1 MGPLAMRSLVPASLL
16 LTACTGAITVAP
28 PPEEVKAM
36 TVVNGAPVERPRPNR
51 TTPGEWSSPSAL
63 WLQSGEVTVLDGS
76 LVRQKAGTDFS
87 TMTVGTDDDVR
98 VPGAVKALSRRGTG
112 VMLAATGGFF
122 HDAQGRLLRAPVSDD
137 FAMDSLR
144 FVDVVGS
151 ALWVTTSRDAVRVLD
166 AHRETVRLNDP
177 EESGS
182 VQAIAGRV
190 DGSAI
195 LVKGASLYAIDL
207 SAKSVKTLAR
217 GVATV
222 TAIDHRGDVTL
233 LGTTEGLLEI
243 AADNTVTRHTLSGN
257 AETAKAIV
265 DLEVVGD
272 TTLVTTTTQIP
283 QLGAVTSVLADVTQ
297 PWPDAL
303 TRDLNGD
310 IWFLDGTALVRLSTE
325 SDTMPP
331 PSFAADVKPFMNA
344 HCRSCHA
351 TGASYAPQLDLENYS
366 VAKAWASQTVRRLTD
381 TSSPMPPAN
390 REVLTPAQ
398 YDVVVR
404 WAEGGMLP

>member
-1 MGPLAMRSLVPASLL
+1 MRSFAPALLL

-63 WLQSGEVTVLDGS
+63 WLQSGEVTVLDGA
-76 LVRQKAGTDFS
+76 LVRQRAGADFA
-87 TMTVGTDDDVR
+87 TMTVGTDTDAR
-98 VPGAVKALSRRGTG
+98 VPGAVKAVSRRGTG

-122 HDAQGRLLRAPVSDD
+122 HDAPGRLLRAPVSDD

-151 ALWVTTSRDAVRVLD
+151 ALWVTTSREAVRVLD
-166 AHRETVRLNDP
+166 SHRETVRLNDP
-177 EESGS
+177 EETGA
-182 VQAIAGRV
+182 VQAIAGRP
-190 DGSAI
+190 DGSAL

-222 TAIDHRGDVTL
+222 TAIDHRGAITL

-243 AADNTVTRHTLSGN
+243 SADDTVTRHTLSTS

-265 DLEVVGD
+265 DVEVVGE
-272 TTLVTTTTQIP
+272 TTLVTTNTQVL
-283 QLGAVTSVLADVTQ
+283 QLGAITTVLADVTQ

-303 TRDLNGD
+303 TKDGNGD
-310 IWFLDGTALVRLSTE
+310 VWFLDGSALVRLST
-325 SDTMPP
+325 DAVTPP
-331 PSFAADVKPFMNA
+331 PPGFAADVRPFMTA

-351 TGASYAPQLDLENYS
+351 TGASYAPQLDLENYA
-366 VAKAWASQTVRRLTD
+366 VAKAWAAQSIRRLTD

-404 WAEGGMLP
+404 WAEGGLLP